1 MEISTKA
8 WKSRQKHG
16 NLDKSM
22 EISTKAWK
30 SRQKHGDLDK
40 SMEILTKAWKSRQQP
55 EFAGWRFSED
65 LHGLRHILMMT
76 RRACP
81 LISGTNDAH

>member
-22 EISTKAWK
+22 EISTKAWR

-40 SMEILTKAWKSRQQP
+40 SMEISTTAGVRRMALFRRPPRASTHFDDDKASLP
-55 EFAGWRFSED
+55 T
-65 LHGLRHILMMT
+65 H
-76 RRACP
+76 
-81 LISGTNDAH
+81 